1 MALRISWLGDV
12 AISRSRLERGAGV
25 GSSAF
30 GTARRIVPD
39 RLLSALFLADFHLF
53 DPTAEDG
60 PYRIFIEPTRGTGV
74 SVPRR
79 LNIER
84 LRRLMTEELREKAWE
99 RTASMGADSEA
110 MAGNKGAKDRYEV
123 QNRKMTEKLDEMKDE
138 SDEKYRWHDFLTAN
152 GLRRRAG
159 GRLKRRCTL

>member
-39 RLLSALFLADFHLF
+39 RLLSALFLAAFHLF
-53 DPTAEDG
+53 DPTVEDG

-99 RTASMGADSEA
+99 RTASIGAGSEA
-110 MAGNKGAKDRYEV
+110 MASNKGAKDRYEV
-123 QNRKMTEKLDEMKDE
+123 QNRKMTERPDEKDE
-138 SDEKYRWHDFLTAN
+138 KDEKYRRHTSLQQMV
-152 GLRRRAG
+152 
-159 GRLKRRCTL
+159 

>member
-53 DPTAEDG
+53 DPTVEDG
-60 PYRIFIEPTRGTGV
+60 PYRIFIGPTRGTGV

-84 LRRLMTEELREKAWE
+84 LRRLMTEGLREKA
-99 RTASMGADSEA
+99 
-110 MAGNKGAKDRYEV
+110 
-123 QNRKMTEKLDEMKDE
+123 
-138 SDEKYRWHDFLTAN
+138 
-152 GLRRRAG
+152 
-159 GRLKRRCTL
+159 

>member
-12 AISRSRLERGAGV
+12 AISRSRLERGAEV
-25 GSSAF
+25 GLSAF

-39 RLLSALFLADFHLF
+39 RLSALFLAGFHLF
-53 DPTAEDG
+53 DPIVEDG

-99 RTASMGADSEA
+99 RTASMGVDSET
-110 MAGNKGAKDRYEV
+110 MAGIKGAKDKYEV
-123 QNRKMTEKLDEMKDE
+123 QNRKMTEKLDEKKDE
-138 SDEKYRWHDFLTAN
+138 KDEKYRCNDFLTAN

-159 GRLKRRCTL
+159 GRLER

>member
-53 DPTAEDG
+53 DPAVEYG
-60 PYRIFIEPTRGTGV
+60 PYRIFIEPTRGAGV

-84 LRRLMTEELREKAWE
+84 LRRLMAEELRD

-110 MAGNKGAKDRYEV
+110 MAGNKGAKDRYEFKIE
-123 QNRKMTEKLDEMKDE
+123 R
-138 SDEKYRWHDFLTAN
+138 
-152 GLRRRAG
+152 
-159 GRLKRRCTL
+159 

>member
-39 RLLSALFLADFHLF
+39 RLLSALFLAAFHLF
-53 DPTAEDG
+53 DPTVEDG
-60 PYRIFIEPTRGTGV
+60 LYRIFIEPTRGTGV

-99 RTASMGADSEA
+99 RTASMGAGSEA
-110 MAGNKGAKDRYEV
+110 MASNKGAKDRYEV
-123 QNRKMTEKLDEMKDE
+123 QNRKMTERPDEKDE
-138 SDEKYRWHDFLTAN
+138 KDENYRRHTSLQQMV
-152 GLRRRAG
+152 
-159 GRLKRRCTL
+159 

>member
-1 MALRISWLGDV
+1 MSEASEVRPIALRISWLGDV

-30 GTARRIVPD
+30 GTARRIVPE
-39 RLLSALFLADFHLF
+39 RLLSALFLAAFHLF
-53 DPTAEDG
+53 DPTVEDG

-99 RTASMGADSEA
+99 RTASMGAGSEA
-110 MAGNKGAKDRYEV
+110 MASNKGAKDRYEV
-123 QNRKMTEKLDEMKDE
+123 QNRKMTERPDEKDE
-138 SDEKYRWHDFLTAN
+138 KDEKYRRHTSLQQMV
-152 GLRRRAG
+152 
-159 GRLKRRCTL
+159 